1 MEPHQLPQINMFD
14 KLISLFK
21 KGDDSLNVL
30 ESEILD
36 KVVAMLSPQHS
47 NILKKRIK
55 SINLVQRIDN
65 NMEVNC
71 FEMSK
76 GKAILRTEHRLINDS
91 DEAVL
96 ATFAINKDSMGPVS
110 GKLWLV
116 QGVFFSIEF
125 DSPPNNLTEEPNY
138 SISISLADYFKTK
151 SGADPK

>member
-1 MEPHQLPQINMFD
+1 MGPHQLPQINMFD

-36 KVVAMLSPQHS
+36 KVVEVLSSQYS

-71 FEMSK
+71 FEMSN

-91 DEAVL
+91 GEAVL
-96 ATFAINKDSMGPVS
+96 ATFAINKDSMEPVS

-125 DSPPNNLTEEPNY
+125 DSPPNNLTEKPNY
-138 SISISLADYFKTK
+138 SISISLADCFKTK
-151 SGADPK
+151 SGTEPN